1 MLEKGSFDGGRD
13 MEQWKAIL
21 TIDLMSSDE
30 SADEE
35 GEELLVTHPL
45 PWLSDTVSQFKL
57 SLDQQIMQSKTP
69 QARRQMKKRMVGCP
83 SKRSILENLPSWATK
98 L

>member
-1 MLEKGSFDGGRD
+1 MLEKGSFRDGGRD
-13 MEQWKAIL
+13 MEQWKAI
-21 TIDLMSSDE
+21 LMSSDE